1 MLVPIDEE
9 VRMLHAS
16 DVLAPLSEQELE
28 QLAQNNPD
36 VRLQENEIL
45 FGPEEVGEKLFI
57 VKEGRIR
64 LYKTGAG
71 GNEITIGF
79 LDQGKL
85 FGEMSLTA
93 QRTRELYAQ
102 ATEPSLLIS
111 LSREALEN
119 LVLEKPRVGLRLTER
134 LSERVRALEKR
145 LEDATFKEMPARLAS
160 LILQLVESEGVKTG
174 EGYKIPT
181 RYGQEQLAKMLGVN
195 RVSVTRAFK
204 RLRESKVVEMRQRLI
219 HVRDLEALGRAARE
233 VSKAKRIAKPGED
246 DH

>member
-1 MLVPIDEE
+1 MLVPIGEE

-16 DVLAPLSEQELE
+16 DVLEPLNQQELE

-93 QRTRELYAQ
+93 QRTREVYAQ

-111 LSREALEN
+111 LTREALEN
-119 LVLEKPRVGLRLTER
+119 LVLEKPRVGLRIIER
-134 LSERVRALEKR
+134 LSERVRALENR
-145 LEDATFKEMPARLAS
+145 LEDVTLKEMPARLAS
-160 LILQLVESEGVKTG
+160 LIVQLVESEGVKTK

-181 RYGQEQLAKMLGVN
+181 RYGHEELAKMLMAN
-195 RVSVTRAFK
+195 RVTVTRAFR

-219 HVRDLEALGRAARE
+219 HVRDLEALGRVAAEQRRAQQIE
-233 VSKAKRIAKPGED
+233 EPDQDA
-246 DH
+246 